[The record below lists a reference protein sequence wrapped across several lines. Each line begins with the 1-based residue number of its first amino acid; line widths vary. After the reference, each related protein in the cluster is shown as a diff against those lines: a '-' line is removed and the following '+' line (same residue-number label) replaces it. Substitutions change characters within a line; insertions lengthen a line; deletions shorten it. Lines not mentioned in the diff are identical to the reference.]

1 MGSSDI
7 APDGSPAWL
16 VPVST
21 ACLGVGVAFW
31 LAAYALMS
39 RRALATHATPMP
51 LLALG
56 INLGW
61 ELVWALYVSD
71 SVLETLGFGA
81 WLLLDVP
88 VVYATLKTARRSF
101 ASQPLVGDN
110 AGLILSLIIAA
121 SALANGLFAK
131 WWLSEPHRGHGLK
144 WGKSWNGLEA
154 CDTTEVSWWTAG
166 VAQMALSVG
175 AVAMIMQR
183 GHSGGQSYA
192 IW

>member
-1 MGSSDI
+1 
-7 APDGSPAWL
+7 
-16 VPVST
+16 
-21 ACLGVGVAFW
+21 
-31 LAAYALMS
+31 
-39 RRALATHATPMP
+39 MP

-71 SVLETLGFGA
+71 NALEALGFGA

-88 VVYATLKTARRSF
+88 VVYATLKTVRRSF

-110 AGLILSLIIAA
+110 AGLILILTIAA
-121 SALANGLFAK
+121 SALANGLFAN
-131 WWLSEPHRGHGLK
+131 WWLAEPHRGHGLK
-144 WGKSWNGLEA
+144 WGKTWNGLEA
-154 CDTTEVSWWTAG
+154 RDTTEVSWWTAG

-175 AVAMIMQR
+175 AVAMVMQR